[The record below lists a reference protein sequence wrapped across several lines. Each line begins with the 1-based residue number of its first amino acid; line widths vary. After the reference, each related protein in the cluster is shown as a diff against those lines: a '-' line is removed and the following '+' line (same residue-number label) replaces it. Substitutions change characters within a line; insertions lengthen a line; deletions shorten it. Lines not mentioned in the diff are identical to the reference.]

1 MCQLAFIKLPDLEGR
16 VGTRKWHYRASCNF
30 WTFSRT
36 FFSANVYVAD
46 RKAIL
51 LVLAQMTP
59 GKMLMILWMALL
71 LLGGLTQPQPRLL
84 PLSPPTADSVD
95 LRDNELSVSQPSQSI
110 LVDVS
115 FGPLSQSPHLFNS
128 DVGEDSMEA
137 VNACDVDI

>member
-1 MCQLAFIKLPDLEGR
+1 M
-16 VGTRKWHYRASCNF
+16 
-30 WTFSRT
+30 
-36 FFSANVYVAD
+36 
-46 RKAIL
+46 